1 MHRHRVVGLPMGF
14 WREHMPEGMFLRSG
28 PDLALRRGR
37 RPHPWRRISKSR
49 HRPSRCRS
57 LLIGLFLDYAEWF
70 RQAKGIEGRADLVA
84 DLAKLGWAARPLARV
99 HLNAVAGVMR
109 P

>member
-14 WREHMPEGMFLRSG
+14 WREHMPEGCSCAQAPTG
-28 PDLALRRGR
+28 TST
-37 RPHPWRRISKSR
+37 RPASTPWRRIWKSR

>member
-1 MHRHRVVGLPMGF
+1 
-14 WREHMPEGMFLRSG
+14 MFLRSG
-28 PDLALRRGR
+28 PDWHFDAAGVHTLGGVSRRAG
-37 RPHPWRRISKSR
+37 

>member
-1 MHRHRVVGLPMGF
+1 VSIP
-14 WREHMPEGMFLRSG
+14 
-28 PDLALRRGR
+28 
-37 RPHPWRRISKSR
+37 
-49 HRPSRCRS
+49 
-57 LLIGLFLDYAEWF
+57 LIGLFLDYAEWF